1 MLAEAGAIAALGLVW
16 TLRRLQKKWEAE
28 RENWEAE
35 VREHGRVV
43 LSEVEDVLRTVVRSN
58 ERGVL
63 RATDLEDWE
72 KARGALREVRRQL
85 RDVESVEEKV
95 QEVGVSK

>member
-1 MLAEAGAIAALGLVW
+1 MLAEAGAVAALGLVW

-28 RENWEAE
+28 REGWEAE

-43 LSEVEDVLRTVVRSN
+43 LSEVEDVLRSVVRSN

-63 RATDLEDWE
+63 RQTDVEVWE
-72 KARGALREVRRQL
+72 KARGALREVKEAL
-85 RDVESVEEKV
+85 GDVEHVEEKV
-95 QEVGVSK
+95 QEIGVSK